1 METQTCMFIGNHP
14 FMLNG
19 KHTVCLFI
27 RNYPFML
34 NGKYT
39 ECLFIENS
47 YVMFHGKQ
55 RHHVKIKKNP
65 TEPPSLSNQIR
76 CCEKIY
82 QQDTVYKTLSAHCQ
96 PNPNPILTL
105 SAKNNNNFHKARNC
119 FGEFLSLSFT

>member
-1 METQTCMFIGNHP
+1 METQTCIFIGNHP

-27 RNYPFML
+27 RNHPFML

-65 TEPPSLSNQIR
+65 TESRNHQVYPTKSDVVKRYTSRIR
-76 CCEKIY
+76 SIK
-82 QQDTVYKTLSAHCQ
+82 HCQ
-96 PNPNPILTL
+96 PIVSLTL
-105 SAKNNNNFHKARNC
+105 TQS
-119 FGEFLSLSFT
+119 